1 MRRRSFWLIGSFV
14 LAVMIVLAVSIF
26 ALRARTVVVAMG
38 VANYVQ
44 QTNGLFAYMTLTNR
58 GNFTVAVP
66 LRYRC
71 EVEREGGSTNYT
83 ADTRYTIFLQPAQ
96 MVVLTNTNYA
106 IPLPTDTKTWTL
118 KLNVR
123 QQTSK
128 ESLINALYRWGVG
141 TPRMLSRLSGP
152 PKKDEAFRWTVCQS
166 DSFEVSLET
175 PDKQP

>member
-1 MRRRSFWLIGSFV
+1 MQRRRFLLIGSFV
-14 LAVMIVLAVSIF
+14 LALTILLAVSIV
-26 ALRARTVVVAMG
+26 ALRTRTVVVSIG

-44 QTNGLFAYMTLTNR
+44 QPGGLLAYMTLANR
-58 GNFTVAVP
+58 GNVTVAVP

-71 EVEREGGSTNYT
+71 EVETKSGSTNYT

-96 MVVLTNTNYA
+96 TIELTHSNYA

-118 KLNVR
+118 KLKVR

-141 TPRMLSRLSGP
+141 TPRMLSKLSGP
-152 PKKDEAFRWTVCQS
+152 PEKDEAFRWTVCQS
-166 DSFEVSLET
+166 DSFEVSLDP